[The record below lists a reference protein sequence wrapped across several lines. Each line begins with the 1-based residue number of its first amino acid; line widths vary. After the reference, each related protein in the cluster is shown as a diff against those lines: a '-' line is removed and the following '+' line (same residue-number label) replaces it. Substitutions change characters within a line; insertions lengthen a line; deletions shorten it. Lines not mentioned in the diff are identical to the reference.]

1 MNIVKI
7 IFGTLVLIMLSSL
20 SKGII
25 FLLLYAGVRGGWAWF
40 VFCFAELIL
49 FAAFWLCYAYLS
61 VLGWVGESRFAA
73 TFAAVVVVLLNLSN
87 SLALFVN
94 QLEQRPV
101 LTSLQIIVE
110 LSQIVFVI
118 WVCKNTFTVAKNIEK
133 Y

>member
-1 MNIVKI
+1 MKTLKI
-7 IFGTLVLIMLSSL
+7 IFGALGLIILSFL

-49 FAAFWLCYAYLS
+49 FAAFFLCFAYLS
-61 VLGWVGESRFAA
+61 ILGWAGESRFAA

-94 QLEQRPV
+94 KLEQSPV
-101 LTSLQIIVE
+101 LTSLQIITE
-110 LSQIVFVI
+110 FAQIVFVI
-118 WVCKNTFTVAKNIEK
+118 WVCKNTFTGVKK
-133 Y
+133 